1 MSIVLQILSVAVCL
15 LMLYGL
21 CREMKKKHLSENQA
35 ILWIAGVAGLLILSV
50 CPKILPWAAQL
61 LGIWWPPAS
70 LIFFFLIVIIL
81 IILRHTITISSME
94 TEIKELAMQ
103 IALLKDENTE
113 LENRLNSKAK
123 GESADI

>member
-1 MSIVLQILSVAVCL
+1 MAHFYITILCLVICVCFGLVFFIPILRKKVLDVYKRQ
-15 LMLYGL
+15 
-21 CREMKKKHLSENQA
+21 
-35 ILWIAGVAGLLILSV
+35 GVAGLLILSV
-50 CPKILPWAAQL
+50 FPKILPWAAQL